1 MGMWKKVEVTMD
13 AGRIDHPT
21 IKKVTVLTVLQHPS
35 ATSGLISGAPAEHPI
50 GDPLLG

>member
-21 IKKVTVLTVLQHPS
+21 IKKVTVLQHPS
-35 ATSGLISGAPAEHPI
+35 ASFSYLRINIRISTEHPI